1 MTNDDAPPDGIRR
14 DLPPVQHSIRCL
26 CAACIADR
34 QAEARRYREDA
45 RREEKRGRELAFLEA
60 LGGPVYARL
69 GTPKRPM
76 PGTVAAI
83 NARYGRRSA

>member
-1 MTNDDAPPDGIRR
+1 MSDDASRLR
-14 DLPPVQHSIRCL
+14 TDLPPVQHSIRCL
-26 CAACIADR
+26 CATCIAER

-69 GTPKRPM
+69 GTPRPM
-76 PGTVAAI
+76 PGTLAAI
-83 NARYGRRSA
+83 AKRYA

>member
-1 MTNDDAPPDGIRR
+1 MTNDDAPDGIRR

-60 LGGPVYARL
+60 LGGQVYARL
-69 GTPKRPM
+69 GSPKPM

-83 NARYGRRSA
+83 NKRYGRRTA

>member
-1 MTNDDAPPDGIRR
+1 MTNDDAPDGIRR

-34 QAEARRYREDA
+34 QADARRYREDA

-60 LGGPVYARL
+60 LGGQVYARL
-69 GTPKRPM
+69 GSPKPM

-83 NARYGRRSA
+83 NKRYGRRTA